1 MAILLG
7 GFFLLGLV
15 PGPDMLTKHLS
26 LTFSMVWTIVL
37 ANVIT
42 VAVCFL
48 LLNRLAALTTVR
60 GQLLIPVILV
70 LVFIGSYTANS
81 NYADLVVTLVF
92 GAVGYLM
99 VLAGWPRAP
108 LVLGL
113 VLGKIAENYL
123 YISVA
128 RYDAAWLTRPIV
140 LVLLVVSIAVV
151 CYPIIQARR
160 RGKPQGASNA

>member
-15 PGPDMLTKHLS
+15 PGPDMLTTHLTV
-26 LTFSMVWTIVL
+26 TFSMVWTIVL

-42 VAVCFL
+42 VVACFL
-48 LLNRLAALTTVR
+48 FLNHLARLTTVR
-60 GQLLIPVILV
+60 GHLLIPVIVV
-70 LVFIGSYTANS
+70 LIFIGSYTANS
-81 NYADLVVTLVF
+81 QYGDILLMLLF

-99 VLAGWPRAP
+99 VVGGWPRAP
-108 LVLGL
+108 FVLGL

-140 LVLLVVSIAVV
+140 LALLALAVAVV
-151 CYPIIQARR
+151 CYPLIQARR
-160 RGKPQGASNA
+160 ARGRGGQHA